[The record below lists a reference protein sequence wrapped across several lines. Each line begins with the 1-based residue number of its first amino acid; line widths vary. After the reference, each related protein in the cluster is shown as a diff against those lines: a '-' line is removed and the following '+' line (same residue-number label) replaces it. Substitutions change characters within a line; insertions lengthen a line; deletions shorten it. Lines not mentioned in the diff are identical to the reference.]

1 MCHQHCMFHFVCL
14 RVAVFF
20 QTQCESDVTICFPV
34 QVEQPVVD
42 TLK

>member
-1 MCHQHCMFHFVCL
+1 MFHFVCL
-14 RVAVFF
+14 RVVVSF
-20 QTQCESDVTICFPV
+20 QNWCKSDVTICFAV